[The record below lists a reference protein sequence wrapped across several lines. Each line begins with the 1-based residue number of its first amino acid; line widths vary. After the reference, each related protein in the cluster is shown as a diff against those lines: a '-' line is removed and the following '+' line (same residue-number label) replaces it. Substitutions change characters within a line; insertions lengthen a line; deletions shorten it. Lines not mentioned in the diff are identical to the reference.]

1 MISIIKKSE
10 GKPYQLFYELYE
22 KALNANQTSVEAV
35 AISSFNNIDKF
46 VDSRFVN
53 LKFLIDEDWVFFS
66 NYSSPK
72 SIAFDSYNQISA
84 LIYWQSIN
92 TQIRIKA
99 NISKT
104 SVDFNQ
110 QYFSNRSRE
119 KNALAISSNQSN
131 PVISYDKVIEN
142 YDTSLKNDDLTK
154 CPKYWGGYSFIPYEI
169 EFWEGNKYR
178 LNKRNLYKKE
188 ENRWNHL
195 ILEP

>member
-22 KALNANQTSVEAV
+22 KALNAKQTSVEAV